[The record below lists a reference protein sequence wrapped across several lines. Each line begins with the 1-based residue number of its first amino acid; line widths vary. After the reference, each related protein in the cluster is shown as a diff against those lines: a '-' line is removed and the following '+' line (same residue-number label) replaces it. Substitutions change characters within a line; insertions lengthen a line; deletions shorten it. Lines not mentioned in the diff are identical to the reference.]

1 MSVIPMEKKTI
12 GLIAVVVVV
21 AIAAIAIA
29 MSGDEDNGPEI
40 PTVAS
45 GTGTVYG
52 NADGNCFIDETD
64 IAVIES
70 IIKGERALKDFPFAD
85 ANNDGKVDQDDVQIV
100 KDIIAKKPMK
110 IKVLDTQDKVV
121 EVQYPVDNFIV
132 LAGSNLAPLMNVLDV
147 SDKVVAAA
155 YSTLDPIRDYDI
167 NEGIKAGKIVK
178 LTTNGTAA
186 DLDAISK
193 LNTNVMLTEYS
204 SMYDL
209 DSDENIKT
217 LNQWG
222 IDVLCLECR
231 DPGDDTRSMAVFGI
245 LLDRGEQ
252 AQGYID
258 YVDGVYDYI
267 KKVEGDKFGD
277 TTVLIS
283 SLASSLCGR
292 SSGYTTMI
300 ELMAGGRNLADWEEN
315 TKSTPVGSQWYFA
328 EKYNSDVM
336 FLGSASNYMGS
347 GFTEKAISG
356 YAEKYSNMDVWKNR
370 DVYIYSTSIP
380 VVCRV
385 AYYAEAMYPGLFAD
399 GWANSIHQEFVDKY
413 FGTDFTVNED
423 QFFKKINA

>member
-1 MSVIPMEKKTI
+1 MERKYL
-12 GLIAVVVVV
+12 GLIAIAICVVV
-21 AIAAIAIA
+21 AVAAVT
-29 MSGDEDNGPEI
+29 MFMGGDKDKGPVI
-40 PTVAS
+40 PQVAS
-45 GTGTVYG
+45 GTGTIYG

-64 IAVIES
+64 IAIIES
-70 IIKGERALKDFPFAD
+70 IISNERSLEDFPFAD
-85 ANNDGKVDQDDVQIV
+85 ANNDGAVTQEDVQIV

-121 EVQYPVDNFIV
+121 EVQYPVDSFIV
-132 LAGSNLAPLMNVLDV
+132 LAGSNLAPLMNILDV

-167 NEGIKAGKIVK
+167 NEGIKSGNIVK
-178 LTTNGTAA
+178 LTTNGTTA

-204 SMYDL
+204 GMYDL

-252 AQGYID
+252 AQGYIEF
-258 YVDGVYDYI
+258 VEEVYDHI
-267 KKVEGDKFGD
+267 KNIEGDKFGS

-283 SLASSLCGR
+283 SLSSSLCGR
-292 SSGYTTMI
+292 ASGYTTMI
-300 ELMAGGRNLADWEEN
+300 ELMAGGKNLADWESS

-328 EKYNSDVM
+328 EKYNSDIM
-336 FLGSASNYMGS
+336 LLGTASNYNGT
-347 GFTEKAISG
+347 GFTEKTISG
-356 YAEKYSNMDVWKNR
+356 YSEKYSNMDVWKNR

-385 AYYAEAMYPGLFAD
+385 AYFAEAMYPSLFED
-399 GWANSIHQEFVDKY
+399 GWANSIHQKFVDEY
-413 FGTDFTVNED
+413 FGTEFKVNED
-423 QFFKKINA
+423 QFFKKING